1 MTGDHIILFGLA
13 TLAALSV
20 VGVFALLLQTVE
32 EIVEKAMDQNE
43 SPRPHGATGASAD
56 VDGRP

>member
-43 SPRPHGATGASAD
+43 
-56 VDGRP
+56 

>member
-20 VGVFALLLQTVE
+20 VGVFALLLRAVE
-32 EIVEKAMDQNE
+32 EIVEKAMVD
-43 SPRPHGATGASAD
+43 AD
-56 VDGRP
+56 D